1 MNPSVIDTILAWR
14 WGTSTLT
21 FYRKRSQHPVVVV
34 VAAVGDFYNKLHR
47 YILLWRSM
55 VASEAPPPPPQ
66 KKKKLE
72 HHFDRATFRENN
84 MEILGPI
91 HRVQIKKPP
100 EVRSQT

>member
-55 VASEAPPPPPQ
+55 VASEAPPPPPPNSTE
-66 KKKKLE
+66 LYS
-72 HHFDRATFRENN
+72 RLLYSALLLV
-84 MEILGPI
+84 LGLFL
-91 HRVQIKKPP
+91 
-100 EVRSQT
+100 S

>member
-55 VASEAPPPPPQ
+55 VASEAPPNSTE
-66 KKKKLE
+66 LYS
-72 HHFDRATFRENN
+72 RLLYSALLLV
-84 MEILGPI
+84 LGLFL
-91 HRVQIKKPP
+91 
-100 EVRSQT
+100 S